1 MAFNSPYIPQAPYT
15 PQPYVNINA
24 PSPNY
29 YASNAQQNGIFT
41 RFVNSENEAAMMP
54 NPTVGCSFYVDGDN
68 LVLYAKYA
76 DGRPMEIYDLKQ
88 RTAPSSQPVQN
99 QPQYL
104 TAEEMNKILDEKLE
118 EMSKKFVIRKERNNN
133 G

>member
-24 PSPNY
+24 PSPSY
-29 YASNAQQNGIFT
+29 QNGIFT

-76 DGRPMEIYDLKQ
+76 DGRPMEIYDLVQ
-88 RTAPSSQPVQN
+88 RTEQAPQQ
-99 QPQYL
+99 QTQYL
-104 TAEEMNKILDEKLE
+104 TEEKMYKILDEKLE
-118 EMSKKFVIRKERNNN
+118 EMSKKFVIRREKNN

>member
-1 MAFNSPYIPQAPYT
+1 MAFNTPYIPQAQYA

-24 PSPNY
+24 PSPSY
-29 YASNAQQNGIFT
+29 QNGIFT

-54 NPTVGCSFYVDGDN
+54 NPTVGCSFFVDGDK
-68 LVLYAKYA
+68 LVLYAKYS

-88 RTAPSSQPVQN
+88 RTTPAPQPQK
-99 QPQYL
+99 QYL
-104 TAEEMNKILDEKLE
+104 TTDELNKILDEKLE
-118 EMSKKFVIRKERNNN
+118 EMSKKFVIRRERNN

>member
-1 MAFNSPYIPQAPYT
+1 MAFNSHYIPQAPYT
-15 PQPYVNINA
+15 PQPYVNVNA

-29 YASNAQQNGIFT
+29 YASNVQQNGIFT
-41 RFVNSENEAAMMP
+41 RFVSSENEANMMP
-54 NPTVGCSFYVDGDN
+54 NPTIGCAFYVDGDN

-88 RTAPSSQPVQN
+88 RTAQAPPQTQN

-104 TAEEMNKILDEKLE
+104 TADEMNKILDERFE

>member
-24 PSPNY
+24 PSPSY
-29 YASNAQQNGIFT
+29 QNGIFT

-54 NPTVGCSFYVDGDN
+54 NPTVGCSFFVDGDK

-88 RTAPSSQPVQN
+88 RTTPTSQPQN
-99 QPQYL
+99 QYL
-104 TAEEMNKILDEKLE
+104 TTDELNKILDEKLE
-118 EMSKKFVIRKERNNN
+118 EMSKKFVIRRERNN

>member
-1 MAFNSPYIPQAPYT
+1 MAFNTPYIPQAQYT

-24 PSPNY
+24 PSPSY
-29 YASNAQQNGIFT
+29 QNGIFT

-54 NPTVGCSFYVDGDN
+54 NPTVGCSFFVDGDK

-88 RTAPSSQPVQN
+88 RTTPTPQPQN
-99 QPQYL
+99 QYL
-104 TAEEMNKILDEKLE
+104 TTDELNKILDEKLE
-118 EMSKKFVIRKERNNN
+118 EMSKKFVIRRERNN

>member
-1 MAFNSPYIPQAPYT
+1 MAFNTPYIQQAQYT

-24 PSPNY
+24 PSPSY
-29 YASNAQQNGIFT
+29 QNGIFT

-54 NPTVGCSFYVDGDN
+54 NPTVGCSFFVDGDK

-88 RTAPSSQPVQN
+88 RTTPAPQPQN
-99 QPQYL
+99 QYL
-104 TAEEMNKILDEKLE
+104 TTDELNKILDEKLE
-118 EMSKKFVIRKERNNN
+118 EMSKKFVIRRERNN

>member
-1 MAFNSPYIPQAPYT
+1 MAFNSPYIPQTPYVS
-15 PQPYVNINA
+15 QPYVNINA
-24 PSPNY
+24 PSPSY
-29 YASNAQQNGIFT
+29 QNGIFT

-54 NPTVGCSFYVDGDN
+54 NPTVGCSFFVDGDK

-88 RTAPSSQPVQN
+88 RNIQTPQAQS
-99 QPQYL
+99 QYL
-104 TAEEMNKILDEKLE
+104 TAEELNRILDEKLE
-118 EMSKKFVIRKERNNN
+118 EMSKKFVIRKERNN